1 MTLRKLQENELR
13 IIIDLTKRIWP
24 VAYSEILSKAQLD
37 YMIDLFYNE
46 SALLDLIQNK
56 KHVFYIASDK
66 TEQPVGFV
74 SFELNALPQQTKLHK
89 LYVLPELQ
97 GKGVGKQLLHFVME
111 TAKQNKQEKL
121 FLNVNKKNK
130 AETFYKS
137 LGFNLL
143 KEEVIPIGNGYVMDD
158 YVMEISIN
166 Q

>member
-1 MTLRKLQENELR
+1 MTISKLQENELS

-24 VAYSEILSKAQLD
+24 VAYSEILAKAQLD

-56 KHVFYIASDK
+56 KHVFYIARAK
-66 TEQPVGFV
+66 NEQPVGFV

-89 LYVLPELQ
+89 LYVLPEMQ

-111 TAKQNKQEKL
+111 VAKQNKQKQL

-130 AETFYKS
+130 AQAFYKS
-137 LGFNLL
+137 LGFKLL